1 MSNKIGNKVTVS
13 IFGQSHS
20 EAIGCVIEGLPTG
33 FRPDMERIQRDLDR
47 RRGGKNRYS
56 TQRKETD
63 IPEAISGMV
72 GGYTCGAPLCVVFAN
87 ADTKS
92 SDYANLRDI
101 PRPGHADYTAY
112 VKTDGYNDI
121 RGGGEYSG
129 RLTLPL
135 CFAGSLIKQ
144 ILEEKDIYIGA
155 HIASVGIISDVLYD
169 PIALTRE
176 DLCLARP
183 FPTLD
188 EMAGEAME
196 EYMTAIAEEG
206 DSVGGIIECGAVG
219 LPAGL
224 GSPMFEGI
232 ESEVAKIV
240 FGIPAIKGIEFGAGF
255 AVAEMKGSENND
267 PFEYQNGRV
276 ITSTNNCGGILGGIT
291 NGMPLIFRCA
301 VKPTPSIAK
310 EQNSVS
316 LSGGVRT
323 KLTITGRHDPC
334 IVPRAVP
341 VVEAAL
347 AIAII
352 NQL

>member
-20 EAIGCVIEGLPTG
+20 EAIGCIIEGLPTG
-33 FRPDMERIQRDLDR
+33 FRPNMERIQCDLDR

-56 TQRKETD
+56 TARKETD
-63 IPEAISGMV
+63 IPEVISGIV
-72 GGYTCGAPLCVVFAN
+72 GGYTCGAPLCAIFAN

-92 SDYANLRDI
+92 GDYANLRDI

-135 CFAGSLIKQ
+135 TFAGSLIKQ
-144 ILEEKDIYIGA
+144 ILEEKGIYIGA
-155 HIASVGIISDVLYD
+155 HIASVGIVSDVLYD
-169 PIALTRE
+169 PVNITVN
-176 DLCLARP
+176 DLKPKP

-188 EMAGEAME
+188 EAAGESME

-206 DSVGGIIECGAVG
+206 DSIGGIIECAAIG

-255 AVAEMKGSENND
+255 SVAELRGSENND
-267 PFEYQNGRV
+267 PFEYQGGKV
-276 ITSTNNCGGILGGIT
+276 VTATNNCGGILGGIT

-310 EQNSVS
+310 EQDSIS

-352 NQL
+352 NHF

>member
-1 MSNKIGNKVTVS
+1 MSNKIGNKVSVS

-20 EAIGCVIEGLPTG
+20 AAIGCFIEGLPAG
-33 FRPDMERIQRDLDR
+33 FRPNIERIQADLDR

-56 TQRKETD
+56 TQRKESD
-63 IPEAISGMV
+63 IPEIISGLV
-72 GGYTCGAPLCVVFAN
+72 GGYTCGAPLCAIFPN

-92 SDYANLRDI
+92 NDYANLRDI

-112 VKTDGYNDI
+112 VKTKGYNDI

-135 CFAGSLIKQ
+135 TFAGALIKQ
-144 ILEEKDIYIGA
+144 ILEEKGIYIGA
-155 HIASVGIISDVLYD
+155 HIASIGLISDSLYD
-169 PIALTRE
+169 PVYLTRQ
-176 DLCLARP
+176 DLEPNP
-183 FPTLD
+183 FPTID
-188 EMAGEAME
+188 SDSGIAME
-196 EYMTAIAEEG
+196 EYMTAIAEDG
-206 DSVGGIIECGAVG
+206 DSAGGIIECAAIGV
-219 LPAGL
+219 PAGL

-232 ESEVAKIV
+232 EGEIAKII

-255 AVAEMKGSENND
+255 DVARMKGSENND
-267 PFEYQNGRV
+267 PFEYDNGKV
-276 ITSTNNCGGILGGIT
+276 VTSTNNAGGILGGIT
-291 NGMPLIFRCA
+291 NGMPIIFRCA

-316 LSGGVRT
+316 LSGAVNVPL
-323 KLTITGRHDPC
+323 KITGRHDPC

-341 VVEAAL
+341 VVEAAC

>member
-1 MSNKIGNKVTVS
+1 MSNKIGNKITVS

-20 EAIGCVIEGLPTG
+20 EAIGCVIEGLPAG
-33 FRPDMERIQRDLDR
+33 FRPNMDRILNDIDR

-56 TQRKETD
+56 TTRKETD
-63 IPEAISGMV
+63 IPEIISGMV
-72 GGYTCGAPLCVVFAN
+72 GGYTCGAPLCAIFAN

-92 SDYANLRDI
+92 NDYANLRDI
-101 PRPGHADYTAY
+101 PRPGHADYTAH
-112 VKTDGYNDI
+112 VRTEGYNDI

-135 CFAGSLIKQ
+135 TFAGSFVKQ
-144 ILEEKDIYIGA
+144 ILEEKGIYIGA

-169 PIALTRE
+169 PVNLTRE
-176 DLCLARP
+176 DLIPRP

-188 EMAGEAME
+188 EMTGEAME
-196 EYMTAIAEEG
+196 EYMTLIANEG
-206 DSVGGIIECGAVG
+206 DSIGGIIECAAIG

-232 ESEVAKIV
+232 ESEVAKII

-255 AVAEMKGSENND
+255 AVSSMKGSGNND
-267 PFEYQNGRV
+267 PFEYKNGKV

-301 VKPTPSIAK
+301 VKPTPSIAL
-310 EQNSVS
+310 EQNSIS
-316 LSGGVRT
+316 LSGGVRA
-323 KLTITGRHDPC
+323 KLKITGRHDPC